1 MINPYKTVDWDPTP
15 GKIRKTLFFIVV
27 FALILLGVLWIRL
40 KITPLSLIQKYPL
53 TFSVIVI
60 LFLTGIILP
69 VIGKWLYRIWFGA
82 ACAAGFCISNLILL
96 ICFYIIM
103 TPLAL
108 IRRLFGVQPLPLKH
122 QPHSNWTDHEVQNDP
137 AGYFRQF

>member
-1 MINPYKTVDWDPTP
+1 MINPYKTVDWNPTP
-15 GKIRKTLFFIVV
+15 GKIRKTLSFIVI
-27 FALILLGVLWIRL
+27 FALFVLGVLWIRL
-40 KITPLSLIQKYPL
+40 KITPPALFQKYPL

-60 LFLTGIILP
+60 LFLIGIIFP
-69 VIGKWLYRIWFGA
+69 AIGKWLYKVWFGV

-96 ICFYIIM
+96 ICFYLII

-122 QPHSNWTDHEVQNDP
+122 RQHSNWTDHQEQIDP